1 MVLRNAS
8 QIQVFEYLK
17 NKKSVLD
24 GIKAFFIIF
33 KSALSGLRQF
43 LATESPFKM
52 MKNPFYFTLRALFVL
67 KKFIFFLLFGNVEK
81 RLD

>member
-33 KSALSGLRQF
+33 I
-43 LATESPFKM
+43 
-52 MKNPFYFTLRALFVL
+52 FTLRSETIFGNWKTFQNDEKRVLFHL
-67 KKFIFFLLFGNVEK
+67 KSSVRSEDIYFFLLF
-81 RLD
+81 D